1 MSKKMDKKEC
11 PFCPRGGKIM
21 KLSTNFVKDYVDI
34 DVDAKTLAE
43 DMTRVGNEYDEA
55 GKIINATKL
64 VIGEVKE
71 CKMHPDSDHLHV
83 CKVDVGSEVLNIV
96 CGAPNVREG
105 LKVIVAL
112 DGAVLPGVTVKAG
125 GIIEKDDNPRVIKKG
140 MIRGQESNGMLCSM
154 LELGLDHKYVDEVD
168 KTGIHELPED
178 APVGEDPIKYLG
190 LDDEVV
196 DFDLTANRGDLL
208 SILGMA
214 YELGA
219 IYDKDVKPID
229 LTHKEN
235 SEDINDSF
243 KVEVNTD
250 NCSIFLARKVKN
262 IVIKESPAFIR
273 NRLIASGIRPI
284 NNVVDISNYV
294 MLETGQPLHFY
305 DADTLK
311 GKIEVRMA
319 QEGEQLTTL
328 DNKERVLSSEDIV
341 ISDGERAIGLAGVM
355 GGLDTEITDNTKNVI
370 IEAAIFDGVKVRKTS
385 KEILRSEA
393 SSRFEKGLDPNRTYM
408 AMERACKLLEK
419 YASGEVVGGIA
430 KYDKEDLS
438 NREIEISFTKINDV
452 LGMNIAKKDVL
463 DVFRRLKFDVIIN
476 GKKSDFTETE
486 KDLEN
491 CENIVVSVPRRRGDI
506 SIKEDL
512 IEEVGRIYGVD
523 NIVGKLPEMPMKAGS
538 YDTVTRG
545 IRNKMIDLGLNET
558 LSYIL
563 VNDKEAKYFTKD
575 DTELVKLLDPM
586 TEERNTL
593 RHSILPS
600 LLKIYQYNKARNN
613 KDVSVFEIGK
623 AFYKKGEEYGET
635 NKLAELMTGDFYLG
649 VDSKKQVDFY
659 IIKGIA
665 EELLDYL
672 GYGNRYSFVIRE
684 NQMPDEV
691 HPGQAALISVNNDI
705 VGLIGRV
712 HPALEKDAVYVME
725 IDLDKLLSKKVGK
738 MKYKEISKYPSVKKD
753 LAVVVDK
760 NITSE
765 EIAAV
770 IKKAGGSSLSKI
782 EVFDV
787 YTGKGIEENKKSIAY
802 SLTFEKMDRT
812 LTDEEINE
820 CLEKIIDMVSKKIGA
835 ELRK

>member
-1 MSKKMDKKEC
+1 
-11 PFCPRGGKIM
+11 M
-21 KLSTNFVKDYVDI
+21 KLSKNFVKDYVDI
-34 DVDAKTLAE
+34 DVDIKTLAE
-43 DMTRVGNEYDEA
+43 DMTRVGNEYDSA
-55 GKIINATKL
+55 GKLLNATKL

-71 CKMHPDSDHLHV
+71 CEMHPDSDHLHV
-83 CKVDVGSEVLNIV
+83 CKVDIGSEVLNIV
-96 CGAPNVREG
+96 CGAPNVRKG

-112 DGAVLPGVTVKAG
+112 DGAVLPEKTIKR
-125 GIIEKDDNPRVIKKG
+125 GI
-140 MIRGQESNGMLCSM
+140 IRGQESNGMLCSM
-154 LELGLDHKYVDEVD
+154 LELGLEHKYADEVD
-168 KTGIHELPED
+168 KTGIHELPLD
-178 APVGEDPIKYLG
+178 APIGEDPIAYMG
-190 LDDEVV
+190 MDDEVV

-219 IYDKDVKPID
+219 IYDKDVKEID
-229 LTHKEN
+229 LSHKEN
-235 SEDINDSF
+235 SESINDSF

-262 IVIKESPAFIR
+262 IKIGESPAYIK

-319 QEGEQLTTL
+319 KQGEKLFTL
-328 DNKERVLSSEDIV
+328 DGKERTLSEEDIV

-355 GGLDTEITDNTKNVI
+355 GGLDTEITDKTKNVL
-370 IEAAIFDGVKVRKTS
+370 IESAIFDGVKIRKTS

-408 AMERACKLLEK
+408 ALERAAKLLEE
-419 YASGEVVGGIA
+419 YADGEVVGGVA
-430 KYDKEDLS
+430 KFDKSDLS
-438 NREIEISFTKINDV
+438 NREIEISFKNINDV
-452 LGMNIAKKDVL
+452 LGMAISQKDVL
-463 DVFRRLKFDVIIN
+463 DVFRRLKFEVYIDS
-476 GKKSDFTETE
+476 KKSDFKEQE
-486 KDLEN
+486 KDLEKI
-491 CENIVVSVPRRRGDI
+491 EKITVSVPRRRGDI

-523 NIVGKLPEMPMKAGS
+523 NIVGRLPEMPMKAGS
-538 YDTVTRG
+538 FDKVTRG
-545 IRNKMIDLGLNET
+545 IRNKMVDLGLNET

-575 DTELVKLLDPM
+575 DTELVSLLDPM

-600 LLKIYQYNKARNN
+600 LLKIYEYNKARSN
-613 KDVSVFEIGK
+613 KDVAIFEIGK
-623 AFYKKGEEYGET
+623 AFYKKQEEYGET
-635 NKLAELMTGDFYLG
+635 NKIAALMTGDFYLG
-649 VDSKKQVDFY
+649 VDNKKQVDFY
-659 IIKGIA
+659 ILKGIV

-672 GYGNRYSFVIRE
+672 GYGNRYSLVIKE
-684 NQMPDEV
+684 DKLPDEV

-712 HPALEKDAVYVME
+712 HPILEKEPVYVFE
-725 IDLDKLLSKKVGK
+725 IDLDKLLDKKVGK
-738 MKYKEISKYPSVKKD
+738 MKYKEISKFPSVKKD

-765 EIAAV
+765 EIATI

-820 CLEKIIDMVSKKIGA
+820 SIEKIVEMLNKKIDA
-835 ELRK
+835 TLRK

>member
-1 MSKKMDKKEC
+1 
-11 PFCPRGGKIM
+11 M
-21 KLSTNFVKDYVDI
+21 KLSKNFVKDYVDI
-34 DVDAKTLAE
+34 DVDIKELAE
-43 DMTRVGNEYDEA
+43 DMTRVGNEYDSA
-55 GKIINATKL
+55 GKLLDATNL

-71 CKMHPDSDHLHV
+71 CEMHPDSDHLHV
-83 CKVDVGSEVLNIV
+83 CKVDIGREVLNIV
-96 CGAPNVREG
+96 CGAPNVRKG

-125 GIIEKDDNPRVIKKG
+125 GGIEKDDKPRIIKRS
-140 MIRGQESNGMLCSM
+140 MVRGQESNGMLCSM
-154 LELGLDHKYVDEVD
+154 LELGLEHKYADEVD
-168 KTGIHELPED
+168 KTGIHELPSD
-178 APVGEDPIKYLG
+178 APVGEDPIAYMG
-190 LDDEVV
+190 MDDEVV

-219 IYDKDVKPID
+219 IYDKDVKDID
-229 LTHKEN
+229 LSHKEN
-235 SEDINDSF
+235 SENINDSF

-262 IVIKESPAFIR
+262 IKIGESPAYIK

-319 QEGEQLTTL
+319 KKDEKLFTL
-328 DNKERVLSSEDIV
+328 DGKERTLSNEDIV

-355 GGLDTEITDNTKNVI
+355 GGLDTEITDSTKNVL
-370 IEAAIFDGVKVRKTS
+370 IESAIFDGVKIRKTS

-408 AMERACKLLEK
+408 ALERAAKLLEE

-430 KYDKEDLS
+430 KYDKENLK
-438 NREIEISFTKINDV
+438 NREIEISFKNINDV

-463 DVFRRLKFDVIIN
+463 DVFRRLKFEVYID
-476 GKKSDFTETE
+476 GKKSEFKEQE
-486 KDLEN
+486 KDLETI
-491 CENIVVSVPRRRGDI
+491 EKITVSVPRRRGDI

-523 NIVGKLPEMPMKAGS
+523 NIVGRLPEMPMKAGS
-538 YDTVTRG
+538 YDKVTRG
-545 IRNKMIDLGLNET
+545 IRNKMVDLGLNET

-575 DTELVKLLDPM
+575 DTELVSLLDPM

-600 LLKIYQYNKARNN
+600 LLKIYEYNKARSN
-613 KDVSVFEIGK
+613 KDVSIFEIGK

-635 NKLAELMTGDFYLG
+635 NKIAALMTGDYYLG
-649 VDSKKQVDFY
+649 IGSKKQVDFY
-659 IIKGIA
+659 VIKGIV

-672 GYGNRYSFVIRE
+672 GYGNRYSFVIKE
-684 NQMPDEV
+684 DKMPEEV
-691 HPGQAALISVNNDI
+691 HPGQTALISVNNDM
-705 VGLIGRV
+705 VGLVGRV
-712 HPALEKDAVYVME
+712 HPALEKEAVYVLE
-725 IDLDKLLSKKVGK
+725 IDLDKLLDKKVGK
-738 MKYKEISKYPSVKKD
+738 MKYKEISKFPSVKKD

-760 NITSE
+760 NVTAE
-765 EIAAV
+765 EIAV
-770 IKKAGGSSLSKI
+770 LIKKAGGSSLSKI
-782 EVFDV
+782 EAFDV
-787 YTGKGIEENKKSIAY
+787 YTGKGIDENKKSIAY

-812 LTDEEINE
+812 LTDEEINQSI
-820 CLEKIIDMVSKKIGA
+820 EKIVEMLNKKIGA

>member
-1 MSKKMDKKEC
+1 
-11 PFCPRGGKIM
+11 M
-21 KLSTNFVKDYVDI
+21 KLSKNFVKDYVDI
-34 DVDAKTLAE
+34 DVDIKTLAE
-43 DMTRVGNEYDEA
+43 DMTKVGNEYDEA
-55 GKIINATKL
+55 GKLINATKL

-71 CKMHPDSDHLHV
+71 CEMHPDSDHLHV
-83 CKVDVGSEVLNIV
+83 CKVDVGTEVLDIV
-96 CGAPNVREG
+96 CGAPNVRKG

-112 DGAVLPGVTVKAG
+112 VGAELPEIT
-125 GIIEKDDNPRVIKKG
+125 IKKG
-140 MIRGQESNGMLCSM
+140 NIRGQESNGMLCSM
-154 LELGLDHKYVDEVD
+154 LELGMEHKYVDEID

-178 APVGEDPIKYLG
+178 APVGEDPIKYMG

-219 IYDKDVKPID
+219 IYDKKVKEID
-229 LTHKEN
+229 LSHNEN
-235 SEDINDSF
+235 SENINDTF

-250 NCSIFLARKVKN
+250 NCSIFLAKKVKN
-262 IVIKESPAFIR
+262 IEIKESPAFIK

-311 GKIEVRMA
+311 GKLEVRMA
-319 QEGEQLTTL
+319 EDEEKLTTL
-328 DNKERVLSSEDIV
+328 DKIERTLSKEDIV
-341 ISDGERAIGLAGVM
+341 ISDGEKAIGLAGVM
-355 GGLDTEITDNTKNVI
+355 GGLETEITNNTKNVI
-370 IEAAIFDGVKVRKTS
+370 IESAIFDGVKVRKTS

-408 AMERACKLLEK
+408 AIERACKLLEE
-419 YASGEVVGGIA
+419 YAKGEVVGGIA
-430 KYDKEDLS
+430 KFDNSDKE
-438 NREIEISFTKINDV
+438 NRNIEISFKKINDV
-452 LGMNIAKKDVL
+452 LGMEIDKKDVL
-463 DVFRRLKFDVIIN
+463 DVFRRLSFNVIIN
-476 GKKSDFTETE
+476 GKESDFSETE
-486 KDLEN
+486 QELEN
-491 CENIVVSVPRRRGDI
+491 VEEITVSVPRRRGDI

-523 NIVGKLPEMPMKAGS
+523 NIVGKLPQMPLKEGS
-538 YDTVTRG
+538 YDKVNRG
-545 IRNKMIDLGLNET
+545 IRNKMVDLGLNET

-575 DTELVKLLDPM
+575 ETEVVKLLDPM
-586 TEERNTL
+586 SEDRNTL

-600 LLKIYQYNKARNN
+600 LLKIYEYNKARNN
-613 KDVSVFEIGK
+613 KDVSIFEIGK
-623 AFYKKGEEYGET
+623 TFYKQAEEYGEH
-635 NKLAELMTGDFYLG
+635 NKIAALMTGDFYLG
-649 VDSKKQVDFY
+649 VNNKKQVDFY
-659 IIKGIA
+659 VIKGIV

-672 GYGNRYSFVIRE
+672 GYERRYSFVVRE
-684 NQMPDEV
+684 NQMPEEL
-691 HPGQAALISVNNDI
+691 HPGQSALISVNNDI
-705 VGLIGRV
+705 VGIIGKI
-712 HPALEKDAVYVME
+712 HPSLVKENVYVFE
-725 IDLDKLLSKKVGK
+725 IDLDKLLDKKVGK
-738 MKYKEISKYPSVKKD
+738 MKYKEFSKFPSVKKD

-765 EIAAV
+765 DIIAL
-770 IKKAGGSSLSKI
+770 IKKAGGSSLDGI

-787 YTGKGIEENKKSIAY
+787 YTGKGIDEDKKSIAY

-820 CLEKIIDMVSKKIGA
+820 SLNKIIDMLEKKLGA